1 MLYSGGST
9 QLYRKLVVCHYAT
22 YCTGAVLSTTSASV
36 LYVSVS
42 ISAPFH
48 ISAAFVAIVFC
59 LYAAFFTRRIGRTK
73 SGFQAVSRQ
82 PSSRSA
88 ARSAARPVGVSTRGR
103 CKAAELKMSSGNYRT
118 PTSEEALPLTPPT
131 HHSSFIIISS
141 CECV

>member
-1 MLYSGGST
+1 VLYSGGST

-73 SGFQAVSRQ
+73 SGF
-82 PSSRSA
+82 
-88 ARSAARPVGVSTRGR
+88 RGGFE
-103 CKAAELKMSSGNYRT
+103 AAELEISSQVSGEVSKSSGEV
-118 PTSEEALPLTPPT
+118 SQSKDPLE
-131 HHSSFIIISS
+131 ISS
-141 CECV
+141 EASSEMSGAKDVVKMGGAKDRVKV